1 MTTED
6 EQGVRP
12 SRKLNLGGT
21 EMKENTNTATLAENS
36 LPESSGQKFS
46 FDRILAPT
54 DFSPN
59 SEKAVAYAVQLARRL
74 GAKLTLLH
82 VVPEP
87 SAADYSMEGISIQE
101 FQGWEDEAEKKLAEL
116 LTRAKLEYGE
126 VEALKVRALHPREQI
141 LRAATDLSADLLIIS
156 THGYAGWKHF
166 LFGSDAEKIVEHAP
180 CPALVV
186 R

>member
-1 MTTED
+1 
-6 EQGVRP
+6 
-12 SRKLNLGGT
+12 
-21 EMKENTNTATLAENS
+21 MKENVNTATLAEDS
-36 LPESSGQKFS
+36 LPESSGHQKFS
-46 FDRILAPT
+46 VDRILAPT

-59 SEKAVAYAVQLARRL
+59 SEKAVAYAIQLARRL

-87 SAADYSMEGISIQE
+87 SAADYSLEGISIQE
-101 FQGWEDEAEKKLAEL
+101 IQGWEEEAEKKLAEL
-116 LTRAKLEYGE
+116 LARARLEYRE
-126 VEALKVRALHPREQI
+126 VEALKVSALHPRDRI
-141 LRAATDLSADLLIIS
+141 VRAATDLSADLLIIS

-180 CPALVV
+180 CPTLVV

>member
-46 FDRILAPT
+46 VDRILAPT

-59 SEKAVAYAVQLARRL
+59 SEKAVAYAVQFRTCSMPGLGRAIDLKMRNGMRTAECELAEDEIEQFR
-74 GAKLTLLH
+74 
-82 VVPEP
+82 
-87 SAADYSMEGISIQE
+87 ADYDSKFSVINTVHL
-101 FQGWEDEAEKKLAEL
+101 D
-116 LTRAKLEYGE
+116 
-126 VEALKVRALHPREQI
+126 
-141 LRAATDLSADLLIIS
+141 
-156 THGYAGWKHF
+156 
-166 LFGSDAEKIVEHAP
+166 
-180 CPALVV
+180 
-186 R
+186 